1 MIMKSYLDMREAQ
14 RKRVDS
20 AARLYLEELLSD
32 YSRQRV
38 MEKLRVQSYGTF
50 RSNFDE
56 GVNLRCIQLLKDG
69 FNA

>member
-1 MIMKSYLDMREAQ
+1 MIMKSYLDMREAE

-32 YSRQRV
+32 YSRQWV
-38 MEKLRVQSYGTF
+38 MEKLRVQSYSTF
-50 RSNFDE
+50 RSNFDK
-56 GVNLRCIQLLKDG
+56 GVNLRCIQLLKEG

>member
-1 MIMKSYLDMREAQ
+1 MIMKSYLDMREAE

-32 YSRQRV
+32 YSRQWV

-50 RSNFDE
+50 RSNFDK
-56 GVNLRCIQLLKDG
+56 GVNLRCIQLLKEG